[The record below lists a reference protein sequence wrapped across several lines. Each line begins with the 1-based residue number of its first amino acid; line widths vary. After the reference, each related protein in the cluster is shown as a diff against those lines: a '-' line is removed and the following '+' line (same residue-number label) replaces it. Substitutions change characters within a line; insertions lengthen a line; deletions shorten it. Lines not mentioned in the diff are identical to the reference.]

1 MNAIDCGARIDY
13 ADSISELESATE
25 SLKGALD
32 SMNLYCVLAED
43 CLVRIRDEAEEA
55 DDGNW
60 REKMSLIKALVDG
73 VKSKCGRGMR
83 K

>member
-1 MNAIDCGARIDY
+1 MDAIDYGVRIDY
-13 ADSISELESATE
+13 ADGISELESATE
-25 SLKGALD
+25 SLKRAFD

-55 DDGNW
+55 DESNW
-60 REKMSLIKALVDG
+60 KEKMSLIKTLVDG
-73 VKSKCGRGMR
+73 VESKCGRGMR